1 MAATANKVTIF
12 TRLRRAP
19 HTETPRG
26 LALQVYIYINRAG
39 SGTVAVHGPKGV
51 SVPFGNIGQGI
62 SIVAELM
69 GAKAK
74 VAARTKR

>member
-1 MAATANKVTIF
+1 M
-12 TRLRRAP
+12 
-19 HTETPRG
+19 
-26 LALQVYIYINRAG
+26 YIYINRAG